1 VRLSPV
7 KPLRRILAGCILL
20 SLVSV
25 CAARD
30 VAVVVDKGSATSALS
45 SPDLVKIFKGTT
57 AKWPNGKRI
66 TVVLSKI
73 DSQDMRLVLQRVYRL
88 TADQVRD
95 LANSQK
101 ASIVIVDSD
110 DLVLGAVHADPGAI
124 GVVNLY
130 SINSSVKVLKIDDK
144 LPLEEGYLLHA
155 NY

>member
-1 VRLSPV
+1 MKV
-7 KPLRRILAGCILL
+7 LRHILAGCVLL

-30 VAVVVDKGSATSALS
+30 VVVVVDKGSSTSALS
-45 SPDLVKIFKGTT
+45 SPDLAKIFKGTT
-57 AKWPNGKRI
+57 AKWPDGKRI

-73 DSQDMRLVLQRVYRL
+73 DSQDMRLVFQRVYQL

-95 LANSQK
+95 LADSQK
-101 ASIVIVDSD
+101 ASIVIADSD
-110 DLVLGAVHADPGAI
+110 ALVLRAVHADPGAI

-130 SINSSVKVLKIDDK
+130 SINSDVKVLKIDDK
-144 LPLEEGYLLHA
+144 LPLENGYLLHV